1 MPAVSNTSPI
11 LSLAII
17 GKLDLLKIQ
26 FGQILIPKEVRAEL
40 KTETDLAGTEIIRQS
55 LADWWMREIQ
65 IEDDDL
71 FRALALELDRG
82 ESAAIVL
89 ALEQKTRVILM
100 DEHDGR
106 AKAKAMGLQPVGVL
120 GILLRAKRSGDLAS
134 VKDAMET
141 LRRDAGFFIGDDLY
155 AEILDEANEK
165 S

>member
-11 LSLAII
+11 LNLAII

-40 KTETDLAGTEIIRQS
+40 KPETELAGTEVIRQA
-55 LADWWMREIQ
+55 LADGWMREIQ
-65 IEDDDL
+65 IKDDDL
-71 FRALALELDRG
+71 VRVLALELDRG

-89 ALEQKTRVILM
+89 ALEQKIRVILM

-106 AKAKAMGLQPVGVL
+106 VKAKAMGLQPVGVL
-120 GILLRAKRSGDLAS
+120 GVLLRAKRDGDLVS
-134 VKDAMET
+134 VKEAMEA
-141 LRRDAGFFIGDDLY
+141 LRRDAGFFIDDDLY